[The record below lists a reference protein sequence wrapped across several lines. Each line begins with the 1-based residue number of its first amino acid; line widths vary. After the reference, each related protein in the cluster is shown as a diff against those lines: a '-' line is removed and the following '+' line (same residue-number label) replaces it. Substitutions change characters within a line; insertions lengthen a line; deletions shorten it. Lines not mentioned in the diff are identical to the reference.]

1 MEFKQDMEGRTKIGF
16 LNVIQSQRLDAL
28 MLEYNIQNPRHFIN
42 LLVED
47 KYKSVFHPNARLTL
61 KEEVI

>member
-1 MEFKQDMEGRTKIGF
+1 MESEQDFTGRTKIGF

-47 KYKSVFHPNARLTL
+47 KYKATFHPNARLTL